1 MVISFGAF
9 VKSDVTSYEAALYSR
24 EIFYFLISFTN
35 VFILLMVYSEI
46 PKSPT
51 FLVEIL

>member
-1 MVISFGAF
+1 MVICIGTF
-9 VKSDVTSYEAALYSR
+9 VKSDVTSNETVLYSR
-24 EIFYFLISFTN
+24 EIFYFLIYFTN
-35 VFILLMVYSEI
+35 VFILLTVYSEI